1 MVVSVAFNELC
12 HLNINI
18 HHFGGLHAK
27 PTDADVS
34 DEKCFLLFD
43 FDFYYETS
51 RK

>member
-18 HHFGGLHAK
+18 RHFGALHAET
-27 PTDADVS
+27 TDADVG

-43 FDFYYETS
+43 FDFYYETF